1 MNKQNDL
8 LLKRKNNIREKK
20 EIERDPYV
28 ILGFGMIS
36 YRIMLK
42 SLIWLFMALTVLG
55 IFQMS
60 IYATGE
66 AYSFKDTHKMRFS
79 EYTFGNLGYD
89 SIKCNVAPIMQGRLY
104 MHCSYGNI

>member
-1 MNKQNDL
+1 MNL
-8 LLKRKNNIREKK
+8 IREKK
-20 EIERDPYV
+20 DHLEKEVERDPYV

-42 SLIWLFMALTVLG
+42 SLIWLFMALSVLG
-55 IFQMS
+55 VFQMS

-66 AYSFKDTHKMRFS
+66 AYSFKDTQKMWFS

-89 SIKCNVAPIMQGRLY
+89 SI
-104 MHCSYGNI
+104 